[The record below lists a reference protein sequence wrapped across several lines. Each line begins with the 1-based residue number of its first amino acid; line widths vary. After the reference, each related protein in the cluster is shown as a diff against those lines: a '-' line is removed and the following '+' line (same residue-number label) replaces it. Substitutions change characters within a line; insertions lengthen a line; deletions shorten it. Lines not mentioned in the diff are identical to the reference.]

1 MRLFPAC
8 FLSLFLMFSGLL
20 PSAMADDSETQTWFD
35 HGRGQIV
42 AFSEGPVVRAYLDGL
57 NDLLVNAVRVAPSY
71 SLKLR

>member
-20 PSAMADDSETQTWFD
+20 PSVMADDSETQTRFG
-35 HGRGQIV
+35 HGCGHTV
-42 AFSEGPVVRAYLDGL
+42 AISEDPAVRAYLDGL
-57 NDLLVNAVRVAPSY
+57 NGLLVNAVLVAPSY